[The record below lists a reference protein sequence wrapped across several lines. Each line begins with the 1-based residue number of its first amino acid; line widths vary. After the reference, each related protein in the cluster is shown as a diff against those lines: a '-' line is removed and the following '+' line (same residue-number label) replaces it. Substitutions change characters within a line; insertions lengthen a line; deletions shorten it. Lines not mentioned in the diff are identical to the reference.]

1 MRVID
6 RVTGQR
12 LSVDE
17 AHDRFFEGFYNLGKP
32 TEIFTGT
39 MVLARPPREPV
50 KTRRRGKARRSGMQ
64 RRGIRHLARH

>member
-17 AHDRFFEGFYNLGKP
+17 AYDRFFEGFYNLGRP
-32 TEIFTGT
+32 SEIFTGA
-39 MVLARPPREPV
+39 MVLARPPRKPV
-50 KTRRRGKARRSGMQ
+50 ETRRLARARRSAMQ
-64 RRGIRHLARH
+64 RRCIRHVVRH